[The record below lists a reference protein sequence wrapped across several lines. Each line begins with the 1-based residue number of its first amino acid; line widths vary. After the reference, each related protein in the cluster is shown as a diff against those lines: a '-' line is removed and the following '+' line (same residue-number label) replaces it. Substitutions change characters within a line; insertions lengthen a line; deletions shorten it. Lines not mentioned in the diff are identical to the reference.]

1 VTDQDRDGQNREGLN
16 LDDPDRLPWLDT
28 AEGYEYDDGS
38 SGMKILALVLGG
50 VALLAAIVWGV
61 YWMQRNQ
68 TGAEGGN
75 GELIAAQEGDYK
87 VRPDEPGGKSFE
99 GEGDAAFSATEG
111 KKTAASIGKDAA
123 KTADAAKAIAAATP
137 AAANTAVPAGSAL
150 VQIGAF
156 GEAAKADQAWS
167 ALSKRFDFL
176 SGVNRKIAESS
187 GEGGRKVFRLQ
198 AITSNAA
205 AAQQLCAKLKAAGEG
220 CLIVK

>member
-1 VTDQDRDGQNREGLN
+1 MTDTDRDGLN

-28 AEGYEYDDGS
+28 AEGYEYDDGN
-38 SGMKILALVLGG
+38 SGLKILGLVLGG
-50 VALLAAIVWGV
+50 IALLAAIVWGV

-87 VRPDEPGGKSFE
+87 VRPDEPGGKSFD
-99 GEGDAAFSATEG
+99 GEGDAAFSASAG
-111 KKTAASIGKDAA
+111 KKTEATIATGGNAS
-123 KTADAAKAIAAATP
+123 ADAAKMAIAKP
-137 AAANTAVPAGSAL
+137 ALNAAVPVGSAL

-156 GEAAKADQAWS
+156 SDAAKADQAWA

-176 SGVNRKIAESS
+176 SGVTRKIAENS
-187 GEGGRKVFRLQ
+187 GEGGRRVFRLQ
-198 AITSNAA
+198 AVMSNAA